1 MRIGDQASPQST
13 HESNEE
19 RDIMTSR
26 MQLGLLTRALIVAL
40 AWSAASPGHAAEQDP
55 GWPRELTRDDATLV
69 YYQPQ
74 IDDWNDF
81 KEINGRMA
89 ISVTPRGGKP
99 QVGIISVQMQT
110 DVDVDSRNAL
120 LSHPKITGT
129 SFPDTDPATAKKL
142 DQLVRKF
149 LNPQASL
156 TISVDRLVASVEK
169 KKAPAVAEVKND
181 PPAIFASFG
190 PAILLF
196 VDGEPVLAPI
206 QNSDI
211 TFVVNA
217 SWPLFFDKTGHQYY
231 VFTGQSW
238 MASTDL
244 KSGWAEVKTLPAG
257 MAKVPA
263 DPTWVDL
270 KPFIPPP
277 QEQRAKA
284 PGVFFSSSPAELIVF
299 NGKPVYAPIPGT
311 QLVFAKN
318 TDSDVFVYSPTSTY
332 YYLSA
337 GRWFSAPAPT
347 GPWTFAT
354 NQLPPDFAK
363 IPRDSPA
370 SRVLSSVPGTPE
382 AEDAV
387 LLAQIPTTVEV
398 NPTAA
403 AAAVKVSYSGDPQ
416 FQPIQGTP
424 LSYATNTPDKVIKV
438 QDRYYTCT
446 QGVWFDSSSPTGPW
460 QTSTTVPQVIYTI
473 PPSSPVYNVTY
484 VTQNVTPTGTVQAS
498 YTAGYLGM
506 FIAGA
511 AVGAIIAQG
520 NGYYYPPYV
529 GMGGRYPVY
538 YPRPMPYGYNT
549 YNPYT
554 GASGVRGGAYGPNGS
569 AHWGASY
576 NPNTG
581 TYARGAS
588 VSGRYG
594 SGSVGQAYNP
604 YTGAYG
610 ATRQGSNAY
619 GQWGSSVV
627 TKGNQWAATQ
637 HATTARGTVGT
648 YQNSAGGKAIA
659 GANANGRAAVG
670 KTAGGDMYAGRDG
683 NVYKNTNGSWQK
695 YENGSWNSVNKPTP
709 QAAQT
714 STQRSQQQRPSG
726 TQTANSAT
734 AQQRA
739 QSAQQ
744 QRSATNQTANSATAQ
759 QRAQNAQQQ
768 RPTTNQTANSAT
780 TQQRAQSAQQQRP
793 TASTANRP
801 SGGSPQ
807 YAAAGANRP
816 GGQASVGQLN
826 QDMQNRQRGAAQ
838 SRRNAAGAGVG
849 GARGSGGP
857 AGGGFRR

>member
-1 MRIGDQASPQST
+1 MATPRLPI
-13 HESNEE
+13 
-19 RDIMTSR
+19 
-26 MQLGLLTRALIVAL
+26 RALTLTLAL
-40 AWSAASPGHAAEQDP
+40 LSIQPIRAATQDP
-55 GWPRELTRDDATLV
+55 GWPREIVRDSATLT

-74 IDDWNDF
+74 IDDWKDF
-81 KEINGRMA
+81 KELTARMA
-89 ISVTPRGGKP
+89 ISITPRGGKP
-99 QVGIISVQMQT
+99 QVGVITLQAHT
-110 DVDVDSRNAL
+110 DVDIDSHNAL
-120 LSHPKITGT
+120 LSSPQITST
-129 SFPDTDPATAKKL
+129 SFPGADQATSQKL

-156 TISVDRLVASVEK
+156 TISVDRLVASVEDK
-169 KKAPAVAEVKND
+169 KTPPVAEVKND

-196 VDGEPVLAPI
+196 VDGEPVLAPV
-206 QNSDI
+206 QNSDLA
-211 TFVVNA
+211 FVVNA
-217 SWPLFFDKTGHQYY
+217 NWPLFVDNASHQYY
-231 VFTGQSW
+231 LFTGESW
-238 MASTDL
+238 MTSTDL
-244 KSGWAEVKTLPAG
+244 KNGWAETKKLPAE
-257 MAKVPA
+257 MSKVPS
-263 DPTWVDL
+263 DPTWADL

-277 QEQRAKA
+277 QGQKAKA
-284 PGVFFSSSPAELIVF
+284 PGVFFSSTPAELIIF
-299 NGKPVYAPIPGT
+299 NGQPVYATIPGT

-318 TDSDVFVYSPTSTY
+318 TESDVFIYSPTKTY
-332 YYLSA
+332 YYLTG
-337 GRWFSAPAPT
+337 GRWFSAPGPS

-363 IPRDSPA
+363 IPPDSA
-370 SRVLSSVPGTPE
+370 AGRVLSSVPGTPE
-382 AEDAV
+382 AADAV

-398 NPTAA
+398 NPAAA
-403 AAAVKVSYSGDPQ
+403 AAAVKVSYSGEPQ

-438 QDRYYTCT
+438 ENRYYACS
-446 QGVWFDSSSPTGPW
+446 QGVWFDSSSPAGPW
-460 QTSTTVPQVIYTI
+460 QTSTTVPPVIYTI

-498 YTAGYLGM
+498 YTAGYLGV

-511 AVGAIIAQG
+511 AIGAIIANG

-529 GMGGRYPVY
+529 GVGGRYPVY

-554 GASGVRGGAYGPNGS
+554 GANGVRGGAYGPNGS
-569 AHWGASY
+569 AQWGASY

-581 TYARGAS
+581 TYARGAT

-594 SGSVGQAYNP
+594 SGGVAQAYNP

-637 HATTARGTVGT
+637 HATTARGSVGT
-648 YQNSAGGKAIA
+648 YQNSAGGRAIA
-659 GANANGRAAVG
+659 STSANGRAAAG
-670 KTAGGDMYAGRDG
+670 KTANGDMYAGRDG

-695 YENGSWNSVNKPTP
+695 YDNGSWSSVNKPTP
-709 QAAQT
+709 QGTQPRAQ
-714 STQRSQQQRPSG
+714 SAQQQRPTG

-744 QRSATNQTANSATAQ
+744 QRLTGTQTANSATAQ
-759 QRAQNAQQQ
+759 QRAQSAQQQ
-768 RPTTNQTANSAT
+768 RPTGAQTANSAT
-780 TQQRAQSAQQQRP
+780 AQQRAQSAQPRP
-793 TASTANRP
+793 APSTANRP
-801 SGGSPQ
+801 GGGYPQSP
-807 YAAAGANRP
+807 AGGYNKP
-816 GGQASVGQLN
+816 SGQASFGNLN
-826 QDMQNRQRGAAQ
+826 QDMQNRQRGGAQ
-838 SRRNAAGAGVG
+838 SRRFAQGERG
-849 GARGSGGP
+849 GG
-857 AGGGFRR
+857 GGGFRR

>member
-1 MRIGDQASPQST
+1 MA
-13 HESNEE
+13 
-19 RDIMTSR
+19 TSGKPI
-26 MQLGLLTRALIVAL
+26 GLLTRTLALVLALSVAP
-40 AWSAASPGHAAEQDP
+40 AGSAATQDP

-74 IDDWNDF
+74 IDDWKDF
-81 KEINGRMA
+81 KEVSGRMA

-99 QVGIISVQMQT
+99 QVGIIAVQMHT
-110 DVDVDSRNAL
+110 EVDVDSRNVL
-120 LSHPKITGT
+120 LSNPQITGT
-129 SFPDTDPATAKKL
+129 TFPDTDPETAKKL

-169 KKAPAVAEVKND
+169 KNAAPVAAVKND

-206 QNSDI
+206 KNSDLA
-211 TFVVNA
+211 FVVNA
-217 SWPLFFDKTGHQYY
+217 SWPLFVDNAGHQYY
-231 VFTGQSW
+231 LFTGQSW
-238 MASTDL
+238 MTSTDL
-244 KSGWAEVKTLPAG
+244 KSGWAETKTLPAK
-257 MAKVPA
+257 MSKVPS
-263 DPTWVDL
+263 DPTWTDL
-270 KPFIPPP
+270 KAYIPPP
-277 QEQRAKA
+277 QGHKGKA
-284 PGVFFSSSPAELIVF
+284 PGVFFSSTPAELIVF
-299 NGKPVYAPIPGT
+299 DGQPVYAAIPGT

-318 TDSDVFVYSPTSTY
+318 TDSDVFVYSPTKTF
-332 YYLSA
+332 YYLTA
-337 GRWFSAPAPT
+337 GRWFSAPGPS

-363 IPRDSPA
+363 IPRDSA
-370 SRVLSSVPGTPE
+370 AARVLSSVPGTPE
-382 AEDAV
+382 ATDAV

-398 NPTAA
+398 NPAAA
-403 AAAVKVSYSGDPQ
+403 AAAVKVAYSGEPQ

-438 QDRYYTCT
+438 ENRYYVCS

-460 QTSTTVPQVIYTI
+460 QTTKSVPQVIYTI

-484 VTQNVTPTGTVQAS
+484 VTQQVTPTGTVQAS
-498 YTAGYLGM
+498 YTAGYLGV

-529 GMGGRYPVY
+529 GVGRGPYPAY
-538 YPRPMPYGYNT
+538 YPRPAPYGYRT

-554 GASGVRGGAYGPNGS
+554 GASGVRGVAYGPNGS
-569 AHWGASY
+569 AQWGTSY
-576 NPNTG
+576 NPSTG
-581 TYARGAS
+581 TYARGATA
-588 VSGRYG
+588 SGRYG
-594 SGSVGQAYNP
+594 SGGVAQAYNP
-604 YTGAYG
+604 YTGAYA

-637 HATTARGTVGT
+637 RSTTARGSVGT
-648 YQNSAGGKAIA
+648 YQNSAGGKAVA
-659 GANANGRAAVG
+659 GTSANGRAAAG
-670 KTAGGDMYAGRDG
+670 KTASGDMYAGRDG

-695 YENGSWNSVNKPTP
+695 YDNGSWSSVNKPTP
-709 QAAQT
+709 QAAQAGA
-714 STQRSQQQRPSG
+714 QNAQQQRPAG

-744 QRSATNQTANSATAQ
+744 QRPTGTQTANSATAQ
-759 QRAQNAQQQ
+759 QRAQSYQQQ
-768 RPTTNQTANSAT
+768 RPTGTQTANSAAAQQKAQGYQ
-780 TQQRAQSAQQQRP
+780 QQRAPPSA
-793 TASTANRP
+793 
-801 SGGSPQ
+801 
-807 YAAAGANRP
+807 ANRP
-816 GGQASVGQLN
+816 GGGSPQSPAGGFNRASGQASSGELN
-826 QDMQNRQRGAAQ
+826 QQMQNRQRGAAQ
-838 SRRNAAGAGVG
+838 SQRYAQAER
-849 GARGSGGP
+849 
-857 AGGGFRR
+857 GGGRSFRR